1 MKKIMNLYES
11 CKTPVRV
18 AYLGFVL
25 IAFGFLIKNESV
37 NVFYTFRSGI
47 VLFIA
52 ELFLRI
58 GELIIMNL
66 PLVFMLNI
74 VCKKANSASPVV
86 MALVGYFTFV
96 VTTMLFSTQTLN
108 AQAYSTGFGINSVF
122 NSPSGSRLPLET
134 GMVGSFLVAYA
145 TRAAFI
151 FSRHRGDYSLS
162 NFFARDTS

>member
-66 PLVFMLNI
+66 PLV
-74 VCKKANSASPVV
+74 
-86 MALVGYFTFV
+86 
-96 VTTMLFSTQTLN
+96 
-108 AQAYSTGFGINSVF
+108 
-122 NSPSGSRLPLET
+122 
-134 GMVGSFLVAYA
+134 
-145 TRAAFI
+145 
-151 FSRHRGDYSLS
+151 
-162 NFFARDTS
+162 